1 MMNGFGSLKI
11 MIGEMLIIIMKILL
25 LQSYFERIIIQQYL
39 QKMLRLLNW
48 GKK

>member
-11 MIGEMLIIIMKILL
+11 MIREMLIIIMKILL
-25 LQSYFERIIIQQYL
+25 LQSYFERIIILQYL

-48 GKK
+48 EKK